1 MKKPVKL
8 TVGVTVNL
16 EHYEN
21 LRVEVE
27 GETADDAD
35 AAELISYLG
44 EVLNRFGK
52 NDPGVRWQIQRYYQR
67 VLAGATGPDA
77 EIAPENA
84 PETAA
89 GGEESSKTAV
99 AETEGSKESEPLRI
113 CSTCGVPISA
123 VEEQLS
129 QLCVNRSLCKKCL
142 DVLQE
147 DQK

>member
-27 GETADDAD
+27 GEAADDTG
-35 AAELISYLG
+35 AAELIAYLG
-44 EVLNRFGK
+44 EVLGRLGK

-67 VLAGATGPDA
+67 VLAGAEETGP
-77 EIAPENA
+77 E
-84 PETAA
+84 
-89 GGEESSKTAV
+89 GERSGESRESGEKTI
-99 AETEGSKESEPLRI
+99 TEPTGAKPLRV
-113 CSTCGVPISA
+113 CSACGLPISA
-123 VEEQLS
+123 FEEQLS

>member
-27 GETADDAD
+27 GEAENDTD
-35 AAELISYLG
+35 AAELIAYLG
-44 EVLNRFGK
+44 EVLSRFGK

-67 VLAGATGPDA
+67 VLAGAKTTP
-77 EIAPENA
+77 P
-84 PETAA
+84 
-89 GGEESSKTAV
+89 GEESGKDAV
-99 AETEGSKESEPLRI
+99 TEPEKSESESGSEPLRV
-113 CSTCGVPISA
+113 CSACGVPISA

-142 DVLQE
+142 DTLQE

>member
-27 GETADDAD
+27 GEAADDTD
-35 AAELISYLG
+35 AAELIGYLG
-44 EVLNRFGK
+44 EVLGRFGK

-67 VLAGATGPDA
+67 VLAGAEETT
-77 EIAPENA
+77 PEQ
-84 PETAA
+84 EEA
-89 GGEESSKTAV
+89 GGKPVPEP
-99 AETEGSKESEPLRI
+99 GGGEPLRV
-113 CSTCGVPISA
+113 CSACGVPISA